1 MKTCQ
6 KCGFN
11 NEENAKFCRNC
22 GQEIVDSSRN
32 QSCKKCGK
40 PIIPG
45 TRFCKYCGSMVEVG
59 KESVPEVKKVEKVEQ
74 KKVSSKSNFGI
85 LAIVAIV
92 IVVLIAV
99 CVAISQKPSGDDY
112 NSDNQNYVECNDQD
126 VISGE
131 LPVDIYEPN
140 DSRDS
145 ATIVQVGDTYKGVLS
160 SVDDKDYFCVEAN
173 GHDSLSYTFTHNS
186 SNSIDG
192 IGWEISY
199 HTNDSTSSTM
209 AWLDEK
215 ELIGECSDIDISN
228 GYFIVWIENTRNDP
242 ETEEVME
249 FVSRT
254 EYSITF
260 NYNDYESQDYIL
272 EDSESRDYILEGSDS
287 KYLTKADLA
296 GLTAEECRLARNEI
310 YARHG
315 RIFKDEAI
323 REYFESFDWYYP
335 RIQPDDFEESM
346 LNDYEIANRDLIVEY
361 ESEQGYR

>member
-1 MKTCQ
+1 MCTLVESK
-6 KCGFN
+6 
-11 NEENAKFCRNC
+11 NEHVA
-22 GQEIVDSSRN
+22 
-32 QSCKKCGK
+32 
-40 PIIPG
+40 
-45 TRFCKYCGSMVEVG
+45 
-59 KESVPEVKKVEKVEQ
+59 EVKKNEKVEQ
-74 KKVSSKSNFGI
+74 KKLHSKSSSGV
-85 LAIVAIV
+85 LAIAAIAIVLLIVV
-92 IVVLIAV
+92 IVV
-99 CVAISQKPSGDDY
+99 ISQKTSGNDY
-112 NSDNQNYVECNDQD
+112 NSDDQNYIENNNQD
-126 VISGE
+126 GLSDTV
-131 LPVDIYEPN
+131 PVDVYEPN
-140 DSRDS
+140 DSSDS

-160 SVDDKDYFCVEAN
+160 SVEDKDYFCVEAN
-173 GHDSLSYTFTHNS
+173 GHDSLSYTFTRNS
-186 SNSIDG
+186 SRSIDG

-199 HTNDSTSSTM
+199 HTDDSKCSTM

-215 ELIGECSDIDISN
+215 ELTGECDDIDISN

-242 ETEEVME
+242 GMDEVME
-249 FVSRT
+249 FVSST

-260 NYNDYESQDYIL
+260 YYNDYESQDYIL
-272 EDSESRDYILEGSDS
+272 EDSESQDYILEGSDS

-335 RIQPDDFEESM
+335 TIQPDDFEESM